1 MYNVWENKFQFFWP
15 NPWVLAHISKILD
28 KINLSWLFFG
38 LFSHKKNHALIPFFG
53 MLKSRFFQF
62 LYHIQYFFAKN
73 RKKNKFL
80 PFRRYSNCP
89 MKAVFGI
96 FSQVKTPYCRALSWS
111 KFAQNSMFRL
121 FFQLLS
127 WFFLLLGGAVQFYSL
142 LT

>member
-1 MYNVWENKFQFFWP
+1 MGKQISVFLTKSMSFGAYFKNFGQNKSLMAVFWAIFSQKKP
-15 NPWVLAHISKILD
+15 CSHTLFWYAQKSIFSISIPYSVFLC
-28 KINLSWLFFG
+28 
-38 LFSHKKNHALIPFFG
+38 KK
-53 MLKSRFFQF
+53 Q
-62 LYHIQYFFAKN
+62 
-73 RKKNKFL
+73 KKNKFL
-80 PFRRYSNCP
+80 TFRRYSNCP